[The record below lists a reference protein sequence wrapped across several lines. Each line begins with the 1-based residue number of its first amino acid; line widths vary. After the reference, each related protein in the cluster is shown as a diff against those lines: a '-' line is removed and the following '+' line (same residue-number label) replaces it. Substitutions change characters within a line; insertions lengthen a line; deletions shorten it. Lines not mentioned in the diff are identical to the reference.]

1 MAVDIGPKIG
11 IEGEAQYRKE
21 LNQIIQG
28 QKTLAAESKAV
39 SAAMQDET
47 DAEKKAAAEKD
58 VLNRQIAT
66 QREKL
71 AKLQEGLTASARK
84 YGEADT
90 RTQKW
95 QQAVYNATG
104 ELANMEH
111 KLRSSDGQVEEIT
124 QDMGEAEKATSGW
137 GDVMKG
143 TLAADV
149 VKKGLALIK
158 EAISG
163 IAEKT
168 WEASKAGAAYADEF
182 LTLETTTGVATD
194 TLQELAYMEGIA
206 DVSTGDVAGAIQK
219 LKKTMATAES
229 QNESYA
235 KKMAKAAQETDEE
248 KRAAKEASIE
258 LGSTAAA
265 YAELGVSVKDANGN
279 FRRGEDVFFD
289 MIAALGKVEDETRRD
304 QLAMTLMGKSAT
316 DLNPL
321 ITAGADA
328 LDQMRREAHDA
339 GYVLSGSAL
348 SALGKQ
354 QDAMDRLDKK
364 TEALSNRFATKLAPS
379 VTKAYSL
386 MGDTLDNPRV
396 KRGLDVVAEGI
407 GGIISGASELAAKVL
422 PGLFQIFNLGDERL
436 RLYTDNQ
443 LALVESL
450 DELTQSHS
458 DMISEYKANAMEI
471 VNESKR
477 TEGLWKELQT
487 LVGENGEVKKADE
500 ERVNYITSELKE
512 ALGVQM
518 ELEDGIL
525 QGYKEQQKEIDNLIQ
540 KRQAEALMSA
550 GMSAFTQAQTKRNEA
565 LETAAKFYDQI
576 AEAEKDVL
584 QAEQDLNE
592 ARSQARNQPGYANM
606 GEQYVEQMTVVQQ
619 KRLSDA
625 RAALDKIK
633 EDYEAASQKA
643 ADYYATV
650 DRWERAQTAAANG
663 NYKEVVRILT
673 DEFAVTLDYY
683 RDKKRLNDQEKKDLK
698 AKIKDAELTIQE
710 YKKNLKAGLAGFSE
724 AGLAEMES
732 YVEEARRIL
741 DGKEVAGHWLDGLIN
756 GLGDAKKQRQL
767 EKAALIPA
775 KTVRDTTKN
784 YLQIASPSRM
794 ADWMGTMWDDGL
806 ARGLLRNKDKVDA
819 AAYQVATAF
828 TGPAAANI
836 RTASYS
842 GGVTAAP
849 IGGVGGGTS
858 SYTINL
864 GGITVPVSG
873 AGAVNEAVLAR
884 RVAAELTGE
893 LNRRRRAWTT

>member
-149 VKKGLALIK
+149 VEKGLAFIK
-158 EAISG
+158 EAVSG

-168 WEASKAGAAYADEF
+168 WEASKAGAAYADDF
-182 LTLETTTGVATD
+182 LTLATTTGVATD

-235 KKMAKAAQETDEE
+235 KKMAKAAQETDAQ
-248 KRAAKEASIE
+248 KRAQQEASIE

-265 YAELGVSVKDANGN
+265 YAELGVAVTDANGN
-279 FRRGEDVFFD
+279 FRKGEDVFFD
-289 MIAALGKVEDETRRD
+289 TIAALGKVEDETRRD

-316 DLNPL
+316 ELNPL

-328 LDQMRREAHDA
+328 LNQMRREAHDA

-364 TEALSNRFATKLAPS
+364 TEALSNRFAAKLAPS

-407 GGIISGASELAAKVL
+407 GGIISGAAELASKAL
-422 PGLFQIFNLGDERL
+422 PGLFSVFDLGDARL
-436 RLYTDNQ
+436 KYLTDDQ
-443 LALVESL
+443 LALVESV
-450 DELTQSHS
+450 DESKRAHEELMT
-458 DMISEYKANAMEI
+458 EYKEQAKGIIE
-471 VNESKR
+471 ETQR
-477 TEGLWKELQT
+477 TEGLWKELQK

-500 ERVNYITSELKE
+500 ERVKYIASELQE
-512 ALGVQM
+512 ALGVQL
-518 ELEDGIL
+518 ELEGGIL
-525 QGYKEQQKEIDNLIQ
+525 QGYKDQQAEIDKLIK
-540 KRQAEALMSA
+540 KREAEALMAASA
-550 GMSAFTQAQTKRNEA
+550 DKFAEYQAKQKEA
-565 LETAAKFYDQI
+565 LEDAAKLAPGVEAAYNKLAAAQREYGRQVEY
-576 AEAEKDVL
+576 AERHKDDAGAGVRRKAIEQAAAAVEK
-584 QAEQDLNE
+584 AKAAYEKINE
-592 ARSQARNQPGYANM
+592 EYQTASENAQVYYAN
-606 GEQYVEQMTVVQQ
+606 VEKWQ
-619 KRLSDA
+619 
-625 RAALDKIK
+625 
-633 EDYEAASQKA
+633 
-643 ADYYATV
+643 
-650 DRWERAQTAAANG
+650 RAQTAAANG

-756 GLGDAKKQRQL
+756 GLGDAKKQRLL

-784 YLQIASPSRM
+784 YLQIASPSKL

-806 ARGLLRNKDKVDA
+806 AGGLLRNKGKVEE

-849 IGGVGGGTS
+849 IGGAGGGTS